1 MTRIAILGAGSWG
14 TALSVVLSRARKP
27 HEISLWSHSAELA
40 EVLQHRRE
48 NTTYLRGVRLSDGIH
63 VTHEMAKA
71 LAGAHIV
78 IGAMPSVHAR
88 AVYTQALPSTT
99 PEMIYVSATKGLEP
113 ETHLR
118 MSLVLAQ
125 VLAKSGTPD
134 ASQHIAVLSG
144 PSFAAEA
151 ARGEPTAVVIASNY
165 THVPLATGLRRYS
178 SLADELQEEFS
189 GPSFRLYTN
198 GDVLGVELAG
208 AMKNVMAIAAGAC
221 QGLGLGSNPLAAL
234 ITRGLAEMMRLAT
247 ALGARPQTLS
257 GLAGLGDLVL
267 TCTGALSRNRHV
279 GVELGKG
286 RKLREILAEM
296 RMVAEGVD
304 TAAPL
309 LALAHE
315 HGIEMPITEQVDA
328 ILHHSQSPK
337 DAIREIMD
345 RPLKRE

>member
-27 HEISLWSHSAELA
+27 HEISLWARNPALA
-40 EVLQHRRE
+40 ETLQTRRE
-48 NTTYLRGVRLSDGIH
+48 NSAYLAGIPLPAGIR
-63 VTHEMAKA
+63 VTHQIPAA
-71 LAGAHIV
+71 LAAAQLV
-78 IGAMPSVHAR
+78 IGVIPSVHTR
-88 AVYTQALPSTT
+88 AVYSQALPHVT
-99 PEMIYVSATKGLEP
+99 PEMIFVSATKGLEP
-113 ETHLR
+113 ATHLR
-118 MSLVLAQ
+118 MSMVLAQ
-125 VLAKSGTPD
+125 VLAKAGNLEP
-134 ASQHIAVLSG
+134 SQRIAVLSG

-151 ARGEPTAVVIASNY
+151 ARGQPTAVVLAAQDAALAS
-165 THVPLATGLRRYS
+165 L
-178 SLADELQEEFS
+178 LQEELS

-198 GDVLGVELAG
+198 DDVLGVELAG

-221 QGLGLGSNPLAAL
+221 QGLGLGSNPLAAV
-234 ITRGLAEMMRLAT
+234 ITRGLAEMARLAV
-247 ALGARPQTLS
+247 ALGARAETLS

-279 GVELGKG
+279 GIELGKG
-286 RKLREILAEM
+286 RRLPDILAGM

-309 LALAHE
+309 LALARE

-328 ILHHSQSPK
+328 ILHRGKSPK

>member
-27 HEISLWSHSAELA
+27 HEIALWARNAELA
-40 EVLQHRRE
+40 ETLRRDHE
-48 NTTYLRGVRLSDGIH
+48 NGIYLAGVRLPEGIRA
-63 VTHEMAKA
+63 TNDMSAA
-71 LAGAHIV
+71 LASAQIV
-78 IGAMPSVHAR
+78 IGAIPSVHAR
-88 AVYTQALPSTT
+88 SVYTQALPCITR
-99 PEMIYVSATKGLEP
+99 EMIFVSATKGLEP
-113 ETHLR
+113 ATHLR

-125 VLAKSGTPD
+125 VLAKAPTLEP
-134 ASQHIAVLSG
+134 SQRIAVLSG

-151 ARGEPTAVVIASNY
+151 ARGEPTAVVLAAQDAALAS
-165 THVPLATGLRRYS
+165 L
-178 SLADELQEEFS
+178 LQEELS

-198 GDVLGVELAG
+198 DDVLGVELAG

-234 ITRGLAEMMRLAT
+234 ITRGLAEMTRLAV
-247 ALGARPQTLS
+247 ALGARPETLS

-279 GVELGKG
+279 GIELGNG
-286 RKLREILAEM
+286 RQLPEILAGM

-309 LALAHE
+309 LALARE

-328 ILHHSQSPK
+328 ILHLGKSPK

>member
-14 TALSVVLSRARKP
+14 TALSVVLAGARKQ
-27 HEISLWSHSAELA
+27 HEISLWAHKAELA
-40 EVLQHRRE
+40 ASLQLQRE
-48 NTTYLRGVRLSDGIH
+48 NATYLPGVRLPEGIRA
-63 VTHEMAKA
+63 THDMAEA
-71 LAGAHIV
+71 LTGAHIV
-78 IGAMPSVHAR
+78 IGAIPSVHAR
-88 AVYTQALPSTT
+88 AVYTQALSSIAK
-99 PEMIYVSATKGLEP
+99 EMIFVSATKGLEP

-125 VLAKSGTPD
+125 ALAKSGTAEP
-134 ASQHIAVLSG
+134 SHRIAVLSG

-151 ARGEPTAVVIASNY
+151 ARGEPTAVVLAAQEAA
-165 THVPLATGLRRYS
+165 LATL
-178 SLADELQEEFS
+178 LQDEFS

-198 GDVLGVELAG
+198 DDVLGVELAG

-221 QGLGLGSNPLAAL
+221 KGLGLGSNPLAAL
-234 ITRGLAEMMRLAT
+234 ITRGLAEMMRLAG
-247 ALGARPQTLS
+247 ALGARPETLG

-279 GVELGKG
+279 GMELGKG
-286 RKLREILAEM
+286 RKLPEILAEM

-309 LALAHE
+309 LALARE
-315 HGIEMPITEQVDA
+315 HGMEMPITEQVDA
-328 ILHHSQSPK
+328 ILHRGQLPK